1 MTIFKKSFKYSKI
14 YFIVLRKMAK
24 SDQGKVVAI
33 LSYFLVGIIWY
44 FVDEKVKG
52 DKLAKFHV
60 KQALNLMI
68 ISVAVS
74 VVGMFLFFLI
84 WIVPLVQLALFVLWI
99 IGLISAINGNMKEI
113 PIIGGLAEKYLN
125 F

>member
-1 MTIFKKSFKYSKI
+1 
-14 YFIVLRKMAK
+14 MAK